1 MVPISICTSEDAK
14 CCKLKV
20 LLDRPET
27 TITVSGVGPDQWVKV
42 SRTKSRREAGS
53 DAADDA
59 AHRLVRQSTATFP
72 VAQSHKNDRPSVSV
86 DVKRPLSVK

>member
-1 MVPISICTSEDAK
+1 MVPISVCTSEDAK

-42 SRTKSRREAGS
+42 SPPVG
-53 DAADDA
+53 
-59 AHRLVRQSTATFP
+59 LVEGFFFCFFLR
-72 VAQSHKNDRPSVSV
+72 
-86 DVKRPLSVK
+86 